1 MRSLIKGHSD
11 NLIDQY
17 YRISLKD
24 KRKVIR
30 IIRNFTLFFF
40 FFVITIKELEIKYY
54 FISSE
59 QAVKFGFLIHIVSI
73 YLTSS

>member
-40 FFVITIKELEIKYY
+40 L
-54 FISSE
+54 
-59 QAVKFGFLIHIVSI
+59 
-73 YLTSS
+73 

>member
-40 FFVITIKELEIKYY
+40 VITIKELEIKYY

-59 QAVKFGFLIHIVSI
+59 QEVKFGFLIHIVSI